1 MAKDAKDE
9 KTAPDWEAIEDD
21 YKSSPLSVR
30 ELARKHG
37 VPEATVRSTA
47 KKRNWSR
54 PLEGK
59 IVLAAKN
66 AAAAVDP
73 VTGQISAHPDV
84 VASAVQRTA
93 DVIVGHRRDLADLA
107 ALERQ
112 LAKELRQ
119 TKMGVSDRARSLKAL
134 SDARS
139 KRILV
144 EREVWGLANFK
155 SEADVESA
163 LRSEGEKLTAEQ
175 LDRIIQVI
183 DAR

>member
-1 MAKDAKDE
+1 MADAK
-9 KTAPDWEAIEDD
+9 TTPPDWEAIEAD
-21 YKSSPLSVR
+21 YTTGMMSVR
-30 ELARKHG
+30 ELARKHN
-37 VPEATVRSTA
+37 VPEATVRTTA
-47 KKRNWSR
+47 KRRNWAR
-54 PLEGK
+54 PLESK
-59 IVLAAKN
+59 IVQAAKN

-73 VTGQISAHPDV
+73 VTGQISAQADV

-93 DVIVGHRRDLADLA
+93 DVIVGHRKDLADLA

-112 LAKELRQ
+112 LAKELKA
-119 TKMGVSDRARSLKAL
+119 TKMGVSDRARSLKYL

-155 SEADVESA
+155 SEADVENA
-163 LRSEGEKLTAEQ
+163 LRSEGERLTAEQ
-175 LDRIIQVI
+175 LDQIVKVI